1 MSNRRPPRD
10 PAAPKRNMSAYLLYQ
25 NAMRDTF
32 KQQNPGM
39 TFGQL
44 SKYTS
49 AMYAEMPPQ
58 EKEAWNQRAEQDKA
72 RYLHELSQYV
82 PPPGYDVKGDAIA
95 GANHTIRGMKAGK
108 TRDPNAPKKNMSA
121 YLMYQNTMRESFRTE
136 NPGMTF
142 GQLSKFTSA
151 MYKSLTPEEKARWE
165 EAALQDK
172 ARYEAEMANYAPP
185 PGFDPM
191 GQMLDGATG
200 ASGTRKYSKK
210 HKDPNAPKRARGSY
224 VFFTLDERPKI
235 VKETPDMK
243 FTEMGHVMGER
254 WRALTPEEKKKYED
268 LANDDK
274 KRFNEEMA
282 AYNAVK
288 RHPPPEAGPPAAA
301 AGAPYASAHP
311 QYQEA
316 QQYAEQYYA
325 QHDAATAS
333 AAAAGGAY
341 DPGAAAYAQ
350 YYAGQGYPPQGQY
363 PPPGHG
369 DSSGGPQYHYA

>member
-1 MSNRRPPRD
+1 MSKKAARD
-10 PAAPKRNMSAYLLYQ
+10 PNAPKRNQSAYLLYQ

-32 KQQNPGM
+32 KLQNPGM

-44 SKYTS
+44 AKYTS
-49 AMYAEMPPQ
+49 AMYAEMPPE
-58 EKEAWNQRAEQDKA
+58 EKEAWAQRAEQDKA

-82 PPPGYDVKGDAIA
+82 PPPGYDVKGDAVA
-95 GANHTIRGMKAGK
+95 GAGPTVRALKNGK

-151 MYKSLTPEEKARWE
+151 MYKSLTPEEKGRWE

-172 ARYEAEMANYAPP
+172 ARYETEMANYTPP
-185 PGFDPM
+185 PGFDPNGNLLEANGM
-191 GQMLDGATG
+191 PG
-200 ASGTRKYSKK
+200 SRKYSKK
-210 HKDPNAPKRARGSY
+210 NKDPNAPKRARGSY

-235 VKETPDMK
+235 VKETPEMK

-254 WRALTPEEKKKYED
+254 WRALSAEDKKKYED

-282 AYNAVK
+282 AYNAQK
-288 RHPPPEAGPPAAA
+288 LAAQPEPAP
-301 AGAPYASAHP
+301 APAYTHP

-325 QHDAATAS
+325 QHDAAN
-333 AAAAGGAY
+333 AAAAAAHY
-341 DPGAAAYAQ
+341 DPNAAAYAQ
-350 YYAGQGYPPQGQY
+350 YYAQHGQAYPPQVGYPPQQGES
-363 PPPGHG
+363 PTE
-369 DSSGGPQYHYA
+369 YHYA